1 MRKTVKRIQTSMRF
15 KPETLKILDRYQSE
29 RAIPRTYL
37 IETIIDQWH
46 AQQMGPQT
54 GSVYVDPRA
63 EKKLDREVDA
73 LLDGL
78 LGDDKTD
85 PMSDLTT
92 RVKNLE
98 SAIALMLASKN
109 A

>member
-1 MRKTVKRIQTSMRF
+1 
-15 KPETLKILDRYQSE
+15 
-29 RAIPRTYL
+29 
-37 IETIIDQWH
+37 
-46 AQQMGPQT
+46 MGPQT
-54 GSVYVDPRA
+54 GSVYVDPRK
-63 EKKLDREVDA
+63 KKLDREADA